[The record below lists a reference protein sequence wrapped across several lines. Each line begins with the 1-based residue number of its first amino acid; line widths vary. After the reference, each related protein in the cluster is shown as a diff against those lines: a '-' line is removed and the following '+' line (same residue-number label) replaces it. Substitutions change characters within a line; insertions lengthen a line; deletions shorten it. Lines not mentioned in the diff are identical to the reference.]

1 MGFLKLIG
9 TAALSAGALFGI
21 AKCMGHKQI
30 AQLDFF
36 DYLTGITIGSIAAEL
51 ATELESPWKPLT
63 AMLVYGV
70 LALGLDALTSRY
82 ARTRK
87 YVNGTPTILM
97 DQGKLYRE
105 NLKKARLSLSDFL
118 LLCRQSGYFNLCD
131 IQTAVFE
138 SNGRLSILPRSG
150 KRPATPEDLSLSPPQ
165 EGLLAEVILDGRVL
179 DENLRRMGLDVNW
192 LEKQLRA
199 QGYQSAREIFLG
211 LCDRN
216 RALALYRAADR
227 TDG

>member
-9 TAALSAGALFGI
+9 TAVLSAGALFLI
-21 AKCMGHKQI
+21 AKCMGHKQV

-36 DYLTGITIGSIAAEL
+36 DSLTGITIGSIAAEL

-63 AMLVYGV
+63 ALLIYGG
-70 LALGLDALTSRY
+70 LALRLDVLTKRS
-82 ARTRK
+82 ARSCK

-105 NLKKARLSLSDFL
+105 NLKKARLSLSNFL
-118 LLCRQSGYFNLCD
+118 PLCRQSGYFNFSD
-131 IQTAVFE
+131 IHTAGFE
-138 SNGRLSILPRSG
+138 PNGRLAVLPRSD

-165 EGLLAEVILDGRVL
+165 EALLAEVILDGRVL

-199 QGYQSAREIFLG
+199 QGYQSAQEVFLG

-216 RALALYRAADR
+216 RALALYRAADASE
-227 TDG
+227 G